1 NIVDLPQEAYN
12 FSRVELLNVS
22 KNRLERLGHQI
33 GQFRRLKI
41 LHAYLNCLSHVPDT
55 ISNCNQLTEL
65 DLSNNNLSSLP
76 GTIGYMKNMKV
87 LNISSNYFEQ
97 LPHGI
102 GQMENL
108 KSLNAQNNK
117 LWGVPFTMKNLKSLR
132 SLNLAHNRFNVLPE
146 VICSIRSIRELNLKG
161 NRLVDLPIEMQ
172 QLRNLQDLNLS
183 KNKFETMPQ
192 SILGI
197 RCLVTLNL
205 SNNQLN
211 HVPYRLSRLTKLRTL
226 LLQDNKILSF
236 SCDCVSLETLNLSD
250 NSMKSLSVEKLV
262 NLKMLNL
269 ADNLLEAVPMGLS
282 DATALERLFLQNNRL
297 YYLPPDI
304 ALLKRLRTLDLGNTH
319 THTHNSIKSIN
330 SKCSSFRCPRAS
342 NHRCH
347 PRHGLQQ
354 VVRNRPSQAAT
365 VTSTFLRNGGGG
377 GGGPAK
383 KGGHGT
389 AKRNAA
395 QRNTSH
401 TSNNGHLQQHRRSF
415 HAALPDSNIESV
427 SEPEGGGRRRAI
439 TPTPM
444 STSFVGA
451 FGQQSAVMATKV
463 LPLQPSN
470 GNIFMYDPT
479 SYPAS
484 LQVASIQDLHQASI
498 IDQLV
503 NSPDSTSDEEDR
515 RPVRTTVSSRS
526 QPAQQHLQNHHQ
538 PQPNQKMQNRVDY
551 NLLGVCNEVETL
563 LHENWARPAERW
575 KKLSIRSLRK
585 AKSNQ
590 DLRSQ
595 TAMDRSPSL
604 PVRTLSQRRGHSV
617 QAQPDVFVI
626 TQAGGLFASTF
637 DPAVRI
643 HFPAN
648 SVEKA
653 IELHMRV
660 ESIDKSLIDELR
672 QVLPAVDNLVTVGHL

>member
-1 NIVDLPQEAYN
+1 MELMRSDISRLYPDTYFSPVTWEMDQERFLRLRVKINSEGLIELDLSSQNIVDLPQEAYN

-304 ALLKRLRTLDLGNTH
+304 ALLKRLRTLDLGN
-319 THTHNSIKSIN
+319 
-330 SKCSSFRCPRAS
+330 
-342 NHRCH
+342 
-347 PRHGLQQ
+347 
-354 VVRNRPSQAAT
+354 NRLSQLPPTLNELAN
-365 VTSTFLRNGGGG
+365 LD
-377 GGGPAK
+377 
-383 KGGHGT
+383 
-389 AKRNAA
+389 
-395 QRNTSH
+395 
-401 TSNNGHLQQHRRSF
+401 NNGHLQQHRRSF

-672 QVLPAVDNLVTVGHL
+672 QVLPAVDNLVTVGH